1 MGDDVR
7 IRNLQQQ
14 GYCCTQI
21 MLKMGLEDAGLPEE
35 PALIKAAAGLCGG
48 MHSGLVCGILS
59 GACALLALLLPEK
72 TAALCSKITEWFSNE
87 FKAENDSIDCKD
99 LIPGGDLDRFVKC
112 PRMLAATY
120 AKVKELLEEHDFEFA
135 DDD

>member
-1 MGDDVR
+1 MADAGR
-7 IRNLQQQ
+7 IRNLEQQ

-21 MLKMGLEDAGLPEE
+21 VLKMGLEDAGLPEE
-35 PALIKAAAGLCGG
+35 PALLQAAAGLCGG

-59 GACALLALLLPEK
+59 GACALLALCLPEK
-72 TAALCSKITEWFSNE
+72 TDVLCRQIVEWFRKE
-87 FKAENDSIDCKD
+87 FQTENGSIDCTD

-120 AKVKELLEEHDFEFA
+120 DKVIELLEENDYELA
-135 DDD
+135 DGR